1 MLSMFIK
8 ELSYYIN
15 NTKELIVMSFL
26 FVSITLVSAFAFPAA
41 QGLPV
46 GLGQAMLW
54 VALLAAMQLGAAQS
68 WQRHSDSGELELLPL
83 LPWSLEAT
91 VMGKSLAFY
100 VVILLQLVVIV
111 PLSSLWLALPAARWL
126 QLWLGLGAGAL
137 AFTFLYQLA
146 AGLMAGQRKAG
157 AVLGV
162 IVLPFAIPVV
172 IFGVEYLRQD
182 HLYSEHLLFL
192 VAYAVFL
199 APLHCL
205 AVASSLRYG
214 H

>member
-1 MLSMFIK
+1 MFSMLIK
-8 ELSYYIN
+8 ELMYYFN
-15 NTKELIVMSFL
+15 NIKELIVISFL
-26 FVSITLVSAFAFPAA
+26 FISITLVLPFAFPASGGIPEGVNIA
-41 QGLPV
+41 I
-46 GLGQAMLW
+46 LW

-83 LPWSLEAT
+83 LPWTLEGT

-100 VVILLQLVVIV
+100 AVMLLQIAVVV
-111 PLSSLWLALPAARWL
+111 PLSALWLALPVAQWP
-126 QLWLGLGAGAL
+126 QLWLGLAVGGL

-157 AVLGV
+157 AVIGI

-172 IFGVEYLRQD
+172 IFGVSYLRQD
-182 HLYSEHLLFL
+182 QLFSENLLFL
-192 VAYAVFL
+192 LGYAIFL
-199 APLHCL
+199 GPLHAL
-205 AVASSLRYG
+205 AVAASIRHG